1 MTNLQGFIASRQ
13 LGWLGKGEVSISFI
27 LGFSDGASLICC
39 SKLEVDKQSENCKL
53 LEEGSEVCN
62 FLIVNAAVL
71 LSHASANVKV
81 FVFWVTLRTLSLI
94 LCLNDKIC

>member
-62 FLIVNAAVL
+62 FLIVNAVQCYFLMQAQTSKS
-71 LSHASANVKV
+71 LS
-81 FVFWVTLRTLSLI
+81 FG
-94 LCLNDKIC
+94 